1 MRILTITFF
10 KALAD
15 QRHGKAIDEEFLR
28 RSDEEYRGIKA
39 EFPSQSKDV
48 RLTSL
53 DEPPDE
59 EPYSEV
65 EVELTDYGL
74 RRQIEPVGVLA
85 EKRLEAISKISST
98 VFSEYAENVRN
109 IIEVFGKWMRTEA
122 VIHVI
127 GAGRALLA
135 ASLAANRLAHGGAR
149 VYILGDKAPPPSSRF
164 GGGIIAASAS
174 GRTPV
179 VLEIMSFAQELNNQ
193 HGQRPI
199 EVVGLS
205 NPEPGSVGPFRPFPD
220 LCTPG
225 LFLGIRAEQSVIL
238 RGLADIEEQAINQI
252 LDALVVAAGLEIG
265 VNFRLGHEDLVGG
278 ATGPW
283 HRHSAT
289 GPWHRHSGT

>member
-1 MRILTITFF
+1 MRILTLTFY
-10 KALAD
+10 KALAH
-15 QRHGKAIDEEFLR
+15 QNHGNAVDWEFLQ
-28 RSDEEYRGIKA
+28 RSDQEYRRIRDK
-39 EFPSQSKDV
+39 FPSQSNDV
-48 RLTSL
+48 WLGSL
-53 DEPPDE
+53 DAPPDE
-59 EPYSEV
+59 DPFSEV
-65 EVELTDYGL
+65 EIELTDYGL
-74 RRQIEPVGVLA
+74 CRQIESVDELA
-85 EKRLEAISKISST
+85 EKRFEAINAISSS
-98 VFSEYAENVRN
+98 VISGKAQNVRN
-109 IIEVFGKWMRTEA
+109 IIEVFAKWMRTEA
-122 VIHVI
+122 VVHVI

-225 LFLGIRAEQSVIL
+225 LFLGIRAERSVML

-252 LDALVVAAGLEIG
+252 LDALVVAAGLRIG

-283 HRHSAT
+283 HRHSGA
-289 GPWHRHSGT
+289 